1 VQSAGP
7 SGSDEERPVQEWAL
21 PPEPESPASWTT
33 APPDFVGIGAQR
45 CGTTWWFE
53 GAILAH
59 PLVAVPPGRR
69 KELHFFNRYWRD
81 EVESDFATRYARFFP
96 RPESSITGEWTPTYM
111 SDYWIVPL
119 LAEAA
124 PQARYVIMLRDPVER
139 YHSAI
144 APALKRSRE
153 RADDVLSAIIA
164 SNAMLHSMYYE
175 QVKRAFEILGR
186 DRVLVL
192 QYERCVDDPLR
203 QMQRTQRFLGLEP
216 LTAMPEALG
225 HHVPSGR
232 GFGGEKPELSAR
244 LRSELTSALA
254 DDVRQVAALCPEI
267 DLGRWPHFASIAL

>member
-1 VQSAGP
+1 VQSGP
-7 SGSDEERPVQEWAL
+7 SRTGEEAPVQLWAL
-21 PPEPESPASWTT
+21 PPEPESLPSWTT

-45 CGTTWWFE
+45 CGTTWWYQ

-59 PLVAVPPGRR
+59 PLVAVPHGRR

-81 EVESDFATRYARFFP
+81 EVESDFATRYARYFP
-96 RPESSITGEWTPTYM
+96 RPEGSLTGEWTPTYM

-124 PQARYVIMLRDPVER
+124 PEARHMIMLRDPVER

-144 APALKRSRE
+144 APTLKRAHE
-153 RADDVLSAIIA
+153 RTEHVLSAIIA
-164 SNAMLHSMYYE
+164 SNAVLHSMYYE

-192 QYERCVDDPLR
+192 QYERCVDDPLG
-203 QMQRTQRFLGLEP
+203 QMQHTQRFLGLEP

-225 HHVPSGR
+225 RHVPSGR
-232 GFGGEKPELSAR
+232 GFEGEKPELSAR
-244 LRSELTSALA
+244 LRSALASALA
-254 DDVRQVAALCPEI
+254 DDVRQIAALCPEI
-267 DLGRWPHFASIAL
+267 DPGRWPHFAGI

>member
-7 SGSDEERPVQEWAL
+7 SGSGEEDPVQGWAL
-21 PPEPESPASWTT
+21 PPEPEYPPSWTT

-53 GAILAH
+53 GAILGH
-59 PLVAVPPGRR
+59 PLVAVPRGRR

-81 EVESDFATRYARFFP
+81 EVESDFAARYARYFP
-96 RPESSITGEWTPTYM
+96 RPEGSITGEWTPTYM

-124 PQARYVIMLRDPVER
+124 PEARYVIMLRDPVER

-164 SNAMLHSMYYE
+164 SNAVLHSMYHG

-186 DRVLVL
+186 DRVLIL
-192 QYERCVDDPLR
+192 QYEHCVDDPIG

-232 GFGGEKPELSAR
+232 AFGGEKPELLAR
-244 LRSELTSALA
+244 LRSGLTSALT
-254 DDVRQVAALCPEI
+254 DDVRQVTALCPEI
-267 DLGRWPHFASIAL
+267 DSGRWPNFAAV